1 MLKEG
6 EKSRLLGWGG
16 VGGRAEKQPLS
27 LLCSAPAVPE
37 AVLTAVFGLQAVSPA
52 LRSSKL
58 LAAGSEE
65 RPLGKDGRTA
75 VPYPPSE
82 YQGFAGHSSPLPQ
95 HRPRCASPAVAL
107 GSLRAHLVLELPGF
121 NEDSGNTDTDF

>member
-1 MLKEG
+1 M
-6 EKSRLLGWGG
+6 
-16 VGGRAEKQPLS
+16 
-27 LLCSAPAVPE
+27 PE

-95 HRPRCASPAVAL
+95 RRPRCASPAVAL

-121 NEDSGNTDTDF
+121 DEDSGNTDTDF